1 MIRVKGT
8 VRQGRFQDLLVQ
20 GHAGQNEMGKDLVCA
35 GVSCI
40 TIGTNNALDEMA
52 PGTFC
57 TQTREGYLRIQMMND
72 QNPEAQ
78 IILKTAWI
86 QLETIAESYPEF
98 IEIKK
103 QEV

>member
-8 VRQGRFQDLLVQ
+8 VRQGRFQELLVQ
-20 GHAGQNEMGKDLVCA
+20 GHAGQNEIGKDLVCA

-40 TIGTNNALDEMA
+40 AIGTNNALDEMA
-52 PGTFC
+52 SGTFY
-57 TQTREGYLRIQMMND
+57 TQTKEGYLRIQIMND
-72 QNPEAQ
+72 QNQEAQ

-86 QLETIAESYPEF
+86 QLEAIADSYPKF